1 MSGVSSAEVAVPLIR
16 LNVVREQLELK
27 YAYNYKSHFI
37 KCVGARGDPGSPD
50 PAPFIVQC
58 DFKVVLQFPAE
69 ASGSDA
75 ATFLGHVWN

>member
-58 DFKVVLQFPAE
+58 DFKVVVAIP
-69 ASGSDA
+69 SRGVRIGRRDV
-75 ATFLGHVWN
+75 LGHVWN